1 MIEVSSEQSRSQ
13 FICIHSAAAVAAA
26 AALLLLLPVFLLRR
40 HRVRFHNRVPG
51 PDYNYYTV
59 RCCTTYEHVFV
70 YTCLLLCSVL
80 LYCCC
85 CCCCCLSSCAGWQ
98 KLLLWFTVPGCSDLF
113 LFIDTI
119 YFQCTPWQYC
129 LIYSVNFL
137 PIIHAW
143 YHTSSILRACEEPR
157 RALGRRGAS
166 LRGRLPP
173 ATLPHKEII

>member
-1 MIEVSSEQSRSQ
+1 MILKCRKSNRESQ
-13 FICIHSAAAVAAA
+13 FYIPGTYTVLL
-26 AALLLLLPVFLLRR
+26 ALLLCVVITVFHFVSTVSHQSTIITL
-40 HRVRFHNRVPG
+40 F
-51 PDYNYYTV
+51 V